1 MKQLF
6 LSMHN
11 ALSSGQDI
19 VFCSIIKSSGSTPRG
34 IGAAMAV
41 FPDGSISGTVGGG
54 PIEYQSILH
63 AGEVLK
69 NRTSGARDFIL
80 TPNQIADIG
89 MICGGNATVYFRYVS
104 AEDADSIRLF
114 RDAAGLYDT
123 RRNTWLVTS
132 LADGAMALY
141 TPEDGLPNGFPI
153 SSDTI
158 ATMASSRPVLSDE
171 SACYLLPL
179 TRTDT
184 LYLFG
189 GGHVSQELA
198 PVLVHLGFS
207 VVLYEDREQF
217 SDPAL
222 FPGVKEII
230 TAPYTEML
238 SRIKVMP
245 EDCIVIMTRGHQGDY
260 ELLEQALRTPAGYV
274 GVIGSRSKIAATN
287 KRLAEAGISNEDIAR
302 IHTPIG
308 LPIGA
313 ETPAEIAISIAA
325 ELIAHRAKERG
336 AKHLN

>member
-6 LSMHN
+6 LSMYN
-11 ALSSGQDI
+11 ALMSGQDT
-19 VFCSIIKSSGSTPRG
+19 VFCSIIKSYGSTPRG

-63 AGEVLK
+63 ALDVLK
-69 NRTSGARDFIL
+69 THQSGAKDFIL

-89 MICGGNATVYFRYVS
+89 MICGGNSTVYFRYVPTGDTTT
-104 AEDADSIRLF
+104 AELF
-114 RDAAGLYDT
+114 KKNAELYDT
-123 RRNTWLVTS
+123 RSNAWLAIS
-132 LADGAMALY
+132 LSDGAMSLY
-141 TPEDGLPNGFPI
+141 THEYGLSSAFPLPV
-153 SSDTI
+153 DTV
-158 ATMASSRPVLSDE
+158 AALAGTRPVMSNE
-171 SACYLLPL
+171 AACYVLPL
-179 TRTDT
+179 TRSDT

-207 VVLYEDREQF
+207 VVLYEDRVQF

-222 FPGVKEII
+222 FPGVKDII

-238 SRIKVMP
+238 SRIKVTP
-245 EDCIVIMTRGHQGDY
+245 EDYIVIMTRGHQGDY

-274 GVIGSRSKIAATN
+274 GVIGSRSKIVATN
-287 KRLAEAGISNEDIAR
+287 KRLREAGISDEDIAR

-325 ELIAHRAKERG
+325 ELIAHRAKH
-336 AKHLN
+336 K

>member
-1 MKQLF
+1 MY
-6 LSMHN
+6 N
-11 ALSSGQDI
+11 ALASGQDM

-63 AGEVLK
+63 ALDVLK
-69 NRTSGARDFIL
+69 SHESGTKDFIL
-80 TPNQIADIG
+80 TPNEIADIG
-89 MICGGNATVYFRYVS
+89 MICGGRATVYFRYVS
-104 AEDADSIRLF
+104 ATDTAAAELF
-114 RDAAGLYDT
+114 KKIAQLYDL
-123 RRNTWLVTS
+123 RRNTWLVIS

-141 TPEDGLPNGFPI
+141 APEEGLSEGFPL
-153 SSDTI
+153 SLDTVS
-158 ATMASSRPVLSDE
+158 TLTGSGPVLSNE
-171 SACYLLPL
+171 TACYALPL
-179 TRTDT
+179 TLSDT

-222 FPGVKEII
+222 FPGVIDII
-230 TAPYTEML
+230 TAPYTEMS
-238 SRIKVMP
+238 SRIKVAP
-245 EDCIVIMTRGHQGDY
+245 EDYIVIMTRGHQGDY
-260 ELLEQALRTPAGYV
+260 ELLEQSLRTPASYV

-287 KRLAEAGISNEDIAR
+287 KRLSEAGIRDEDIAR

-325 ELIAHRAKERG
+325 ELIAHRAKN
-336 AKHLN
+336 K

>member
-6 LSMHN
+6 LSMYN
-11 ALSSGQDI
+11 ALISGQDI

-63 AGEVLK
+63 AMGVL
-69 NRTSGARDFIL
+69 NSRESGIKEFIL

-89 MICGGNATVYFRYVS
+89 MICGGQATVYFRYVS
-104 AEDADSIRLF
+104 ACDTAAAMLF
-114 RDAAGLYDT
+114 KNIAELYDGC
-123 RRNTWLVTS
+123 RNTWLVIS

-141 TPEDGLPNGFPI
+141 THEDGLWDVFPLYSDII
-153 SSDTI
+153 SVL
-158 ATMASSRPVLSDE
+158 AGVKPVLSSE
-171 SACYLLPL
+171 PACFVLPL

-222 FPGVKEII
+222 FPGVKGII
-230 TAPYTEML
+230 TAPYTEMS
-238 SRIKVMP
+238 SRINIRP
-245 EDCIVIMTRGHQGDY
+245 EDYIVIMTRGHQGDY
-260 ELLEQALRTPAGYV
+260 ELLEQALRTSASYV

-287 KRLAEAGISNEDIAR
+287 KRLSKAGISDEDIAR

-325 ELIAHRAKERG
+325 ELIAHRAKDRG
-336 AKHLN
+336 ARR